1 MLNVV
6 KRGQETEMGDVAPPH
21 HFLFH
26 AELVLL
32 VQCFSS
38 YFAHLPVGGRA
49 CRTGHVLQCASA
61 KSPGVEYP
69 IINQFLDYQHRI
81 CFWIIAGLTA
91 RDRWY
96 AHTRIATGKNAG
108 PTGHFV
114 DAPVQIGGGG
124 SKDGPHARL
133 SSNTNR
139 NTPPFAVEADPAQT
153 KEGAYKRPCEE
164 DERYVSD
171 DGAV

>member
-6 KRGQETEMGDVAPPH
+6 KRGKETEMGDVAPPH

-133 SSNTNR
+133 SSNPNR
-139 NTPPFAVEADPAQT
+139 NTPPFAVE
-153 KEGAYKRPCEE
+153 KEEE
-164 DERYVSD
+164 GEV
-171 DGAV
+171 VVVMV